1 MLQNGKTLSMNGDA
15 IWKGTYTNN
24 GMLLKIHE
32 NSYTIGYSA
41 LLAPDGTTASKA
53 KFGNGVFYDA
63 SERNNRVY
71 TGAPTGTGAVPVF
84 AGIMVREPA
93 IASGYPVLNDEVS
106 DFQKGMLVKDG
117 YVIYKK
123 GCITGSTT
131 ERELSDY
138 VHINWC
144 MFVRTATGVVYFGAK
159 STDKETSTDILVGRV
174 VEVNPDARSVTVNV
188 STLLQGDTPDLAS
201 GSLTVAL
208 TSSGV
213 TTDSFAIK
221 ATVGTECVM
230 VTKVALA
237 GSQVVEKRA
246 NAVFDE
252 VENTY
257 VANFDFDGLAS
268 GQQYTVAVYALTAN
282 GQKSATT
289 TVTTN

>member
-1 MLQNGKTLSMNGDA
+1 MLQNGKTLSMHNDA

-41 LLAPDGTTASKA
+41 LLSPDGTASSKA

-71 TGAPTGTGAVPVF
+71 TGVPTGTGAVPVF

-123 GCITGSTT
+123 GFILNTAT
-131 ERELSDY
+131 ERELCDY

-144 MFVRTATGVVYFGAK
+144 MFVKTASGAVYFAPK
-159 STDKETSTDILVGRV
+159 STDKETATDILAGRV
-174 VEVNPDARSVTVNV
+174 VEVNPDDRSVTVNV

-213 TTDSFAIK
+213 TANSFAVK

-230 VTKVALA
+230 VAKVALSGA
-237 GSQVVEKRA
+237 QVAEKRA
-246 NAVFDE
+246 NAVFDA
-252 VENTY
+252 VENKY
-257 VANFDFDGLAS
+257 VANFDFEGLAS
-268 GQQYTVAVYALTAN
+268 GQTYNVAVYALTAN
-282 GQKSATT
+282 GQKSAST